1 MKILIIGA
9 SGFLGQELYQDFSE
23 NHETFGTYCNHPAHQ
38 LLKLD
43 ITKKEDVN
51 TVLSLVNPD
60 IVIQPAAQPWVD
72 FCEQNPEESYK
83 TNVQGAYHVIEW
95 CAQNQKKYVF
105 VSTDYVFDGKNGP
118 YNEDAAVQPL
128 NVYGQHKLLV
138 EQYVQEKLGVLGLVA
153 RTTTVYGWEAAGKNF
168 VAKFIKTLQE
178 GKEFTV
184 PKDQFATPTYVK
196 DLSHA
201 IVTLAEAG
209 KSGMY
214 HTAGPEYMSRV
225 EFAQIIANVFNLNK
239 ELIKGIST
247 PELKQPANRPLN
259 AGLVCKKIEQEFGF
273 HFRKPSE
280 ALQYMKEHQNY
291 TAQSIKKQIFQQ
303 TKKFYKTVHEPKSFE
318 QNKTKTAIP
327 YAGRVFDEK
336 EMINAVDA
344 SLDFWLTLGKYDS
357 LFCKKFSEYL
367 GVPFVTLA
375 NSGSSANLLAITA
388 LCSPLL
394 KERQLKAGDE
404 VITLAAGFPTTVNPI
419 LMNNLV
425 PVFVDIELGTY
436 DISLEKIKQAYS
448 PKTKAIFVAHTLG
461 MPFKFDEIMQFA
473 KEKNLFVIE
482 DSCDALG
489 STYDNKL
496 VGTFGDI
503 GTFSFYPAHQLTM
516 GEGGA
521 VVTKNPILKR
531 AIESYRDWGRDC
543 WCAPGATNTCKR
555 RFGWKLGTLPE
566 GYDHKYIYSHIGYN
580 LKPIDIQP
588 AIGLAQLDKLDS
600 FIAARKRNFS
610 LLHSALQKYTDFLIL
625 PQKNPLADPSWFG
638 YIITV
643 KENALFTK
651 PELVQY
657 LEEHKISTRELFGGN
672 LLKQPAYQ
680 NITCRVVGDL
690 KNTDYVMHNTFFI
703 GVYPGLTEKHIQYV
717 IETIEN
723 FFREK
728 GI

>member
-1 MKILIIGA
+1 MKVLIIGA
-9 SGFLGQELYQDFSE
+9 SGFLGQELYQEFSE
-23 NHETFGTYCNHPAHQ
+23 NHETFGTYCNHQTHN

-43 ITKKEDVN
+43 ITKREDVN
-51 TVLSLVNPD
+51 AVLSLINPD

-72 FCEQNPEESYK
+72 FCEQQPEESYK
-83 TNVQGAYHVIEW
+83 TNVQGAYHVIDW
-95 CAQNQKKYVF
+95 CQQHKKKYVF

-118 YNEDAAVQPL
+118 YTEDAAVQPL

-138 EQYVQEKLGVLGLVA
+138 EQYIQEKLSKSGLIA
-153 RTTTVYGWEAAGKNF
+153 RTTTVFGWESAGKNF

-184 PKDQFATPTYVK
+184 PKDQFATPTYVE
-196 DLSHA
+196 DLARA
-201 IVTLAEAG
+201 IRALVEAE
-209 KSGMY
+209 KSGIY
-214 HTAGPEYMSRV
+214 HTAGQEYMSRV
-225 EFAQIIANVFNLNK
+225 EFAEIIADIFNLNK
-239 ELIKGIST
+239 SLIRGIST
-247 PELKQPANRPLN
+247 AELKQPANRPLN
-259 AGLVCKKIEQEFGF
+259 AGLVCKKAEQEIKFYF
-273 HFRKPSE
+273 KKPSE

-291 TAQSIKKQIFQQ
+291 AAESIKKSIFQQ
-303 TKKFYKTVHEPKSFE
+303 TKKFYKQVHEQKLFVAG
-318 QNKTKTAIP
+318 KTSLP

-336 EMINAVDA
+336 EIINAVDA

-367 GVPFVTLA
+367 NVPFVTLV

-394 KERQLKAGDE
+394 KEKQLKPGDE
-404 VITLAAGFPTTVNPI
+404 IITLAAGFPTTVNPI
-419 LMNNLV
+419 IMNNLV

-489 STYDNKL
+489 STYDGKL
-496 VGTFGDI
+496 VGTIGDI
-503 GTFSFYPAHQLTM
+503 GTFSFYPAHHMTM

-531 AIESYRDWGRDC
+531 AIESYRDWGRIC
-543 WCAPGATNTCKR
+543 WCAPGASNTCKR

-566 GYDHKYIYSHIGYN
+566 GYDHKYIYNHIGYN
-580 LKPIDIQP
+580 LKPIDVQP
-588 AIGLAQLDKLDS
+588 AIGLAQLDKLSS
-600 FIAARKRNFS
+600 FIAARKKNFS
-610 LLHSALQKYTDFLIL
+610 LIHTALQKYSSYLIL

-643 KENALFTK
+643 RDNTLFTK

-657 LEEHKISTRELFGGN
+657 LENHKIATRELFGGN
-672 LLKQPAYQ
+672 LLRQPAYEG
-680 NITCRVVGDL
+680 IACRRVGEL
-690 KNTDYVMHNTFFI
+690 KNTDYIMQNTFFI
-703 GVYPGLTEKHIQYV
+703 GVYPGLSEEHIQYM
-717 IETIEN
+717 IDTIEN